1 MFEMT
6 ITSDHIVVKVLHK
19 TLSHVLGH
27 LWSSK
32 NTFANVIINVEQPV
46 YPVCQS

>member
-6 ITSDHIVVKVLHK
+6 ITSDHIVVLHK

-27 LWSSK
+27 LSSSK